1 MLRHAR
7 NKVNA
12 RRFDAR
18 VAEDVRKLDDVLVCA
33 IKCRREQV
41 AQIVR
46 ENFPCV
52 DARAG
57 AQFSHFRPNLISRHG
72 LAAFGAKDRAG
83 SGFLPRGKFEQL
95 AAKLGRQQNGTDF
108 TFQSNFGLAVFGG
121 LNRDLLHLADAN
133 TGGADG
139 LHQEREG
146 AVARSFRRG
155 DETFILCSRQSLL
168 AVPEQASLNFEE
180 PRAAIRPAAEM
191 EESVQRCQI
200 SVDRRRRV
208 GRHSKA
214 ESSLV

>member
-1 MLRHAR
+1 MLCRTGDE
-7 NKVNA
+7 VDA

-18 VAEDVRKLDDVLVCA
+18 VAEDVRKLDDVFVGA
-33 IKCRREQV
+33 VKRRREQV

-46 ENFPCV
+46 KDLPCIHT
-52 DARAG
+52 RAG
-57 AQFSHFRPNLISRHG
+57 SQLSHFRPNLISRHG

-139 LHQEREG
+139 LHQDRK
-146 AVARSFRRG
+146 APVARSLCRG
-155 DETFILCSRQSLL
+155 DETFILCSRQLLL
-168 AVPEQASLNFEE
+168 AVPEQAALDLEK
-180 PRAAIRPAAEM
+180 PCAAIRQPQKWKNPFSAA
-191 EESVQRCQI
+191 R
-200 SVDRRRRV
+200 
-208 GRHSKA
+208 
-214 ESSLV
+214 